1 MKTSVNRER
10 ETVEMVKLLPRR
22 MLEALEMEIPL
33 MTMEM
38 PRMMLRLMIPSLNQL
53 QEICH
58 YDIVYLSELIRIG
71 PRAFFLLS

>member
-10 ETVEMVKLLPRR
+10 ETVEMVKLPRK
-22 MLEALEMEIPL
+22 MLEALEIEIPL

>member
-10 ETVEMVKLLPRR
+10 ETVEMVKLPRK